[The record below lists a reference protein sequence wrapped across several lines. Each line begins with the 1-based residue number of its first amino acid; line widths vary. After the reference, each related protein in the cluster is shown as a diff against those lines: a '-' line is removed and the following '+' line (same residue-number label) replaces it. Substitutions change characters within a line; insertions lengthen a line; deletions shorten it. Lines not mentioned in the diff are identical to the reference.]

1 MPKKLY
7 RVENDKIIA
16 GVCGG
21 IGEYINLDANI
32 VRLLFVLFGIPGP
45 GIIVYIIAAI
55 LLPTKS
61 QTF

>member
-21 IGEYINLDANI
+21 IGEYINRITSYN
-32 VRLLFVLFGIPGP
+32 VCYTKLLR
-45 GIIVYIIAAI
+45 
-55 LLPTKS
+55 PTIG
-61 QTF
+61 